1 MKNALAPRR
10 NQSVLQLEDYNRLH
24 DETAGSGIKGLVA
37 FGVIV
42 VATAVGGAGY
52 WAMSSEIDGAVVA
65 PGSFVVEGNRKSVE
79 HLDGGIVRQILVAD
93 GDLVDAGDTLIELDS
108 SEIDVDLDV
117 LRSQVGELS
126 VRRARLMAQLQDRDM
141 FDLAFALE
149 HLSMASPD
157 DDWLATFDT
166 QKLLFDAER
175 RRRVAQREL
184 LQQRIQSLQDQ
195 VAGLDIQRQSY
206 ARQLDIT
213 KKELTN
219 LEILLAKGLV
229 AAARVNSRM
238 IEVERLTGVDASLSA
253 QQAQSFN
260 RISELKLARI
270 SEETQQNEA
279 ISADLVQVE
288 ASLATLLPQYEGAQQ
303 RRKRV
308 ALKAPVSGRV
318 VSLSVFTAGGVVRPG
333 ETILEIVP
341 DNQPLLVEARVNTA
355 DREKLSIGQPTRVR
369 LSAFDQSDIPE
380 ATGKIVDISA
390 DSLEDD
396 RTGHFYYTAHVRLD
410 ENQNENLRD
419 LDLVPG
425 MPADL
430 FVNTGAKTALTYLA
444 QPLQDRLIRTFI
456 E

>member
-1 MKNALAPRR
+1 
-10 NQSVLQLEDYNRLH
+10 
-24 DETAGSGIKGLVA
+24 
-37 FGVIV
+37 
-42 VATAVGGAGY
+42 
-52 WAMSSEIDGAVVA
+52 
-65 PGSFVVEGNRKSVE
+65 
-79 HLDGGIVRQILVAD
+79 
-93 GDLVDAGDTLIELDS
+93 
-108 SEIDVDLDV
+108 
-117 LRSQVGELS
+117 
-126 VRRARLMAQLQDRDM
+126 
-141 FDLAFALE
+141 
-149 HLSMASPD
+149 
-157 DDWLATFDT
+157 
-166 QKLLFDAER
+166 
-175 RRRVAQREL
+175 
-184 LQQRIQSLQDQ
+184 
-195 VAGLDIQRQSY
+195 
-206 ARQLDIT
+206 
-213 KKELTN
+213 
-219 LEILLAKGLV
+219 
-229 AAARVNSRM
+229 
-238 IEVERLTGVDASLSA
+238 LSA